1 MKKSPQEKMFIKLE
15 KELNLLT
22 DDQLLYINDSLNR
35 LYKFLNKKRSVEDF
49 IKAFLKKKDSEEFII
64 FSKYSMIIDNYMGSF
79 TDYYLQRNITFI
91 QSGIQEVLDNR
102 HRIIIK
108 RQRYGGI

>member
-1 MKKSPQEKMFIKLE
+1 MKKSQQEKMLIKLK

-22 DDQLLYINDSLNR
+22 DDQLLYINDALNR
-35 LYKFLNKKRSVEDF
+35 LYKYLNKKRSTEDF
-49 IKAFLKKKDSEEFII
+49 VKAFIRKKDSEEFII
-64 FSKYSMIIDNYMGSF
+64 FTKYSKIIDRYMSSF

-91 QSGIQEVLDNR
+91 QCGIQEVLDNR

-108 RQRYGGI
+108 RQRYGKI